1 MKKVKVKEKMMKKVK
16 TKKKGEEQPRG
27 LVNSYWPA
35 PGFPRKLQ
43 RLWHMPLPGIGSP
56 PVMVEAV
63 PVAELPTEGLRNIWM
78 NKKPCLLT
86 SSGERRADILSNNSD
101 RGI

>member
-43 RLWHMPLPGIGSP
+43 RLWHMPLQDQALAPHQS
-56 PVMVEAV
+56 
-63 PVAELPTEGLRNIWM
+63 W
-78 NKKPCLLT
+78 
-86 SSGERRADILSNNSD
+86 
-101 RGI
+101 